1 MSSGPGATVARGR
14 FTGRMSL
21 DDASA
26 YAPPARRD
34 GSERPGSER
43 DPHAR
48 VAPAV
53 ATVLGLLLAPPALF
67 FWGLSDMATDS
78 CGPDD
83 CSPELTSALD
93 VVDGALL
100 LGGPLGLAAWVAAW
114 LLPRTRR
121 WAVPRLW
128 LAGLSLLPWPV
139 VITLVAGL
147 PPG

>member
-1 MSSGPGATVARGR
+1 MSH
-14 FTGRMSL
+14 
-21 DDASA
+21 DDAPA
-26 YAPPARRD
+26 YAPPVRRD
-34 GSERPGSER
+34 GSGRDGAGRDRSGRDGSGRDGSER

-48 VAPAV
+48 LAPAV

-83 CSPELTSALD
+83 CSPELMSALD

-100 LGGPLGLAAWVAAW
+100 LGGPLGAAACVAAW

-139 VITLVAGL
+139 VIALVADL
-147 PPG
+147 PQG